1 MPTIAFISPKG
12 GVGKTTAATILA
24 TQLARRAGVIMIDAD
39 PNQPVDAW
47 AKLGSLPERLSVVTK
62 VTQETILDEVDA
74 AATRA
79 PFVVVDCEGTSSLTV
94 AYAIS
99 AADLVIV
106 PTQGSQ
112 LDAKEAAR
120 ALSLVKKQE
129 RTSRRSIAHAVLLT
143 RTAVAVRS
151 RSLTHVQSELTKH
164 GVRMFKSELNE
175 REAFRAMFSFGGAL
189 ETLDPVAV
197 RNIDKAVANA
207 RAFAGEVL
215 DMLREGAETTEAVS
229 RGGQAA

>member
-24 TQLARRAGVIMIDAD
+24 TQLARRAAVIMIDAD
-39 PNQPVDAW
+39 PNQPVDSW
-47 AKLGSLPERLSVVTK
+47 ARLGNTPEQLSVVTK
-62 VTQETILDEVDA
+62 VTQETILDQIDE
-74 AATRA
+74 AATKA
-79 PFVVVDCEGTSSLTV
+79 PFVIVDCEGTPSLTV

-129 RTSRRSIAHAVLLT
+129 RTTRRPILHAVLLT

-151 RSLTHVQSELTKH
+151 RSLVHVQSELKKH
-164 GVRMFKSELNE
+164 GVRMFESELNE

-189 ETLDPVAV
+189 ETLDPTAV

-207 RAFAGEVL
+207 RAFTNEVL
-215 DMLREGAETTEAVS
+215 KLLREAAESAEAEG